1 MASWK
6 PPPGPM
12 RAPQATRLSIPD
24 FDDGDDEA
32 DFTQPWDVGTGEE
45 LSPIDALLEATTTF
59 RPGSLESQYA
69 GLFFEALSEGEIG
82 EEERER
88 LDLAASALGL
98 SEERRAALEEGWRSA
113 YQGGAVLGAP
123 DLPIIVDDHPET
135 ETSSLPRT
143 FLARPTPAPPSA
155 SRRPT
160 PYVMSPGVDADPD
173 VPDLVMMLEQ
183 AMQRD
188 DVDACY
194 RIASVLCRRKGAPAV
209 AIKTVESLR
218 PATVPAP
225 LRSASEETWLS
236 VTEGNES
243 FLLTSS
249 IFREIAGAA
258 LLARASAF
266 RLDGRRIDTSA
277 EHLGETRVTAVRAFA
292 WCAAH
297 LGVPCPSIHV
307 APQQAKGIDFVP
319 TLPPSIVLG
328 RPVLEAE
335 PFEVAFECARHLV
348 LHRPEHFITMLVPD
362 VAALEDV
369 FHAALLLVVTDLPIE
384 RDLIARALL
393 NRDALRPA
401 VDHDGLERLR
411 HLVRTQLLLGLPD
424 LNDWV
429 DVVER
434 TADRVGLLLSGDLR
448 AAARVLSREP
458 NGQERLRR
466 LESFWIGRLA
476 GSLRAELGLAL
487 APHVPAVT

>member
-1 MASWK
+1 MADWK

-24 FDDGDDEA
+24 FDDDDE
-32 DFTQPWDVGTGEE
+32 DLTQPWDVGTGEE
-45 LSPIDALLEATTTF
+45 LSPLDALLEATTTF

-69 GLFFEALSEGEIG
+69 SVFAEALSEGEIG
-82 EEERER
+82 DEERER
-88 LDLAASALGL
+88 LNLAAAALGL
-98 SEERRAALEEGWRSA
+98 SEDRRTALEEGWRTA

-123 DLPIIVDDHPET
+123 DMPLIIDDNPET

-143 FLARPTPAPPSA
+143 FLHARPTPAPPSA
-155 SRRPT
+155 SRLPT
-160 PYVMSPGVDADPD
+160 PYLASPSVDADPD

-183 AMQRD
+183 AKQRD
-188 DVDACY
+188 DLDGCY
-194 RIASVLCRRKGAPAV
+194 RVASVLCRRRGAPAV
-209 AIKTVESLR
+209 AVKTVEALR
-218 PATVPAP
+218 PATVPSP
-225 LRSASEETWLS
+225 LRSPSEETWLS
-236 VTEGNES
+236 ITEGNES

-266 RLDGRRIDTSA
+266 RLDGRRIETAA
-277 EHLGETRVTAVRAFA
+277 ENLGQTRATAVRAFA

-297 LGVPCPSIHV
+297 LGVPCPAIHV
-307 APQQAKGIDFVP
+307 APQQTKGIDFLP
-319 TLPPSIVLG
+319 TLPPSVLLG
-328 RPVLEAE
+328 KPLLEAE

-362 VAALEDV
+362 VASLEDV
-369 FHAALLLVVTDLPIE
+369 FHAALLLVVSDLPIE
-384 RDLIARALL
+384 RDLLARAML

-401 VDHDGLERLR
+401 VDRDGLERMR

-476 GSLRAELGLAL
+476 GTLRAELGLARG
-487 APHVPAVT
+487 ATPTVT